1 MFHCLK
7 TIKKTIIIVL
17 SNSISKNI
25 KNKKQKNGVLHCD
38 GVPAESVENVGGSRE
53 IQYQFFWASVNH
65 IFNLQN

>member
-17 SNSISKNI
+17 SNSASKI
-25 KNKKQKNGVLHCD
+25 LKKHGVLHCD

-53 IQYQFFWASVNH
+53 IQNQFFGARVSH
-65 IFNLQN
+65 IFNLQI